1 MAKKYYNT
9 KVVGVGGQVANFL
22 SAGKMLVMFDDSMVL
37 PELRDI
43 SVLHSG
49 NPISDNDI
57 IKSGDIVKIVNTEFK
72 IIKVGNDVQKN
83 LKNLGHVVIKFDS
96 GTGEL
101 LEGSIHVED
110 KPIPKIQV
118 GDEIAIVEGTD
129 TSLKGKTAAIINP
142 DSELGKT
149 LAQIL
154 RDSGVTIVLDK
165 EKADIVVDVK

>member
-1 MAKKYYNT
+1 MAKKYYST

-49 NPISDNDI
+49 NQIQDI
-57 IKSGDIVKIVNTEFK
+57 IKAGDICKIVDTEFK

-83 LKNLGHVVIKFDS
+83 LINLGHVVIKFDG

-118 GDEIAIVEGTD
+118 GDEIAIIEGAS
-129 TSLKGKTAAIINP
+129 TSLKGRTAYVSNS
-142 DSELGKT
+142 DSELGKIVS
-149 LAQIL
+149 QIL
-154 RDSGVTIVLDK
+154 HDSGVTIIADK
-165 EKADIVVDVK
+165 DKADIDVNVK

>member
-1 MAKKYYNT
+1 MAKKYYST
-9 KVVGVGGQVANFL
+9 KVVGVGGQVSNFL

-49 NPISDNDI
+49 NQIHDI
-57 IKSGDIVKIVNTEFK
+57 IKSGDILKIIDTEFK
-72 IIKVGNDVQKN
+72 IVKVGNDVQKN
-83 LKNLGHVVIKFDS
+83 LINLGHVVIKFDG

-118 GDEIAIVEGTD
+118 GDEISITEGTD
-129 TSLKGKTAAIINP
+129 TSLKGKTAAISNP
-142 DSELGKT
+142 DSDLGKT

-154 RDSGVTIVLDK
+154 RDSGVTIVLGKD
-165 EKADIVVDVK
+165 KADIFVDVK

>member
-1 MAKKYYNT
+1 MAKNYYNT

-57 IKSGDIVKIVNTEFK
+57 IKSGDIFKIANTEFK

-83 LKNLGHVVIKFDS
+83 LKNLGHVVIKFD
-96 GTGEL
+96 GGNGEL

-118 GDEIAIVEGTD
+118 GDEISFIEGSST
-129 TSLKGKTAAIINP
+129 TLKGKTAAVDANS
-142 DSELGKT
+142 DLGEIVSQV
-149 LAQIL
+149 LV
-154 RDSGVTIVLDK
+154 DNGVTIIADK
-165 EKADIVVDVK
+165 SKADIVVDVK

>member
-1 MAKKYYNT
+1 MAKKYYST

-49 NPISDNDI
+49 NQIQDI
-57 IKSGDIVKIVNTEFK
+57 IKPGDICKIVDAEFK

-83 LKNLGHVVIKFDS
+83 LINLGHIVIKFD
-96 GTGEL
+96 GGAGEL

-118 GDEIAIVEGTD
+118 GDEISIIEGTD
-129 TSLKGKTAAIINP
+129 NSLKGRTAAIANS
-142 DSELGKT
+142 DSEIGKAV
-149 LAQIL
+149 AQIL
-154 RDSGVTIVLDK
+154 TDSGVTIIADK
-165 EKADIVVDVK
+165 DKADIVVNVK

>member
-1 MAKKYYNT
+1 MAKKYYST

-49 NPISDNDI
+49 NQIHDI
-57 IKSGDIVKIVNTEFK
+57 IKPGDICKIVDTEFK

-83 LKNLGHVVIKFDS
+83 LINLGHVVIKFDG

-118 GDEIAIVEGTD
+118 GDEIAIIEGAD
-129 TSLKGKTAAIINP
+129 TSLKGKTAAISNS
-142 DSELGKT
+142 DSDLGKT

-165 EKADIVVDVK
+165 EKADIIVDVK

>member
-1 MAKKYYNT
+1 MAKKYYST

-49 NPISDNDI
+49 NQIQDI
-57 IKSGDIVKIVNTEFK
+57 IKPGDICKIVDTEFK

-83 LKNLGHVVIKFDS
+83 LINLGHVVIKFDGGS
-96 GTGEL
+96 GEL

-118 GDEIAIVEGTD
+118 GDEISIFEGAD
-129 TSLKGKTAAIINP
+129 SSLKGRTAAISNS
-142 DSELGKT
+142 DSELGKAV
-149 LAQIL
+149 AQVL
-154 RDSGVTIVLDK
+154 TDSGITIVANKD
-165 EKADIVVDVK
+165 KADIVVNVK

>member
-1 MAKKYYNT
+1 MTKKYYNT

-57 IKSGDIVKIVNTEFK
+57 IKSGDIVKIANTEFK

-83 LKNLGHVVIKFDS
+83 LKNLGHVVIKFD
-96 GTGEL
+96 GGNGEL

-118 GDEIAIVEGTD
+118 GDEIAFIEGAD
-129 TSLKGKTAAIINP
+129 TTLKGKTAFVNTG
-142 DSELGKT
+142 SELGKT
-149 LAQIL
+149 IAQL
-154 RDSGVTIVLDK
+154 LVDSGITIVADK
-165 EKADIVVDVK
+165 SEANIVVDVK

>member
-1 MAKKYYNT
+1 MTKKYYNT

-57 IKSGDIVKIVNTEFK
+57 IKSGDIVKIANTEFK

-83 LKNLGHVVIKFDS
+83 LKNLGHVVIKFDG

-118 GDEIAIVEGTD
+118 GDEITFIEGAD
-129 TSLKGKTAAIINP
+129 TTLKGKTAAINSN
-142 DSELGKT
+142 SEIGKIISQ
-149 LAQIL
+149 LL
-154 RDSGVTIVLDK
+154 VDSGVTIVADK
-165 EKADIVVDVK
+165 STADIVIDVK

>member
-1 MAKKYYNT
+1 MSKKYYST

-49 NPISDNDI
+49 NQINDI
-57 IKSGDIVKIVNTEFK
+57 IKPGSIFKIVDTEFR
-72 IIKVGNDVQKN
+72 ILKVGNDVQNN
-83 LKNLGHVVIKFDS
+83 LKNLGHVVIKFDG

-118 GDEIAIVEGTD
+118 GDEISIFEGAD
-129 TSLKGKTAAIINP
+129 SSLNGKTAAIVNA
-142 DSELGKT
+142 DSEIGKAV
-149 LAQIL
+149 AQIL
-154 RDSGVTIVLDK
+154 TDNGVTIVADK
-165 EKADIVVDVK
+165 NKADILIDVK

>member
-1 MAKKYYNT
+1 MAKKYYST

-49 NPISDNDI
+49 NQIHDI
-57 IKSGDIVKIVNTEFK
+57 IKPGDVCKIVDTEFK

-83 LKNLGHVVIKFDS
+83 LINLGHVVIKFDG

-118 GDEIAIVEGTD
+118 GDEISILEGVD
-129 TSLKGKTAAIINP
+129 TSLKGKTAAIANV
-142 DSELGKT
+142 DSELGKVVSQ
-149 LAQIL
+149 LLVDNGI
-154 RDSGVTIVLDK
+154 TIVSDK
-165 EKADIVVDVK
+165 SKADIVIDVK

>member
-1 MAKKYYNT
+1 MAKKYYST
-9 KVVGVGGQVANFL
+9 KVVGVGGQVSNFL

-49 NPISDNDI
+49 NQIHDI
-57 IKSGDIVKIVNTEFK
+57 IKSGDILKIIDTEFK
-72 IIKVGNDVQKN
+72 IVKVGNDVQKN
-83 LKNLGHVVIKFDS
+83 LINLGHVVIKFDG

-118 GDEIAIVEGTD
+118 GDEISITEGTD
-129 TSLKGKTAAIINP
+129 TSLKGKTAAISNP
-142 DSELGKT
+142 DSDLGKT

-165 EKADIVVDVK
+165 DKADIFVDVK

>member
-1 MAKKYYNT
+1 MAKKYYHT

-22 SAGKMLVMFDDSMVL
+22 SAGKMLVLFDDSMVL

-49 NPISDNDI
+49 NPISDDDI
-57 IKSGDIVKIVNTEFK
+57 IKPGDICKIVNTEFK

-83 LKNLGHVVIKFDS
+83 LKNLGHVVIKFDG

-118 GDEIAIVEGTD
+118 GDEISFTEGTG
-129 TSLKGKTAAIINP
+129 TSLKGKTAAIAYT
-142 DSELGKT
+142 DSELGK
-149 LAQIL
+149 AISQIL
-154 RDSGVTIVLDK
+154 VDNGVTIVADK
-165 EKADIVVDVK
+165 SKADIVVDVK